1 MSLLLFFKKKEKK
14 GVRKERGTI
23 RKGYSVT
30 LLAFLSKY
38 ADAWCGC

>member
-1 MSLLLFFKKKEKK
+1 MSLLLFLFLK
-14 GVRKERGTI
+14 GKERGTI